1 MKLLITT
8 AALAG
13 TLFVPSSTN
22 EPSARSITAAPTTL
36 HCQVPCGIYGDA
48 MRIDMLMEDCA
59 TIEKGMQQLQAMDE
73 SEAPSKNQ
81 MVRWVMTK
89 DDHAQ
94 KIQTMVASYWLAQ
107 RIKSPKE
114 DSAGARAKYRD
125 QLELMHQMTV
135 SAMKCK
141 QTTDTSH
148 VDALRAAAL
157 KFSGLYFK
165 AEDLKHI
172 QEHHAGGHK

>member
-1 MKLLITT
+1 MKILLGLT
-8 AALAG
+8 ALVG
-13 TLFVPSSTN
+13 TLVVPSTVPGSS
-22 EPSARSITAAPTTL
+22 EALPAVL

-59 TIEKGMQQLQAMDE
+59 TIEKGMLQLQAMDE
-73 SEAPSKNQ
+73 QEAPSKNQ

-89 DDHAQ
+89 DEHCQ
-94 KIQTMVASYWLAQ
+94 SIQTTIASYWLAQ

-114 DSAGARAKYRD
+114 GDTGARAKYLE
-125 QLELMHQMTV
+125 QLELMHSMTV

-141 QTTDTSH
+141 QTTDPTH
-148 VDALRAAAL
+148 VANLRAAATR
-157 KFSGLYFK
+157 FSSTYFN

-172 QEHHAGGHK
+172 HEHHGGGHK